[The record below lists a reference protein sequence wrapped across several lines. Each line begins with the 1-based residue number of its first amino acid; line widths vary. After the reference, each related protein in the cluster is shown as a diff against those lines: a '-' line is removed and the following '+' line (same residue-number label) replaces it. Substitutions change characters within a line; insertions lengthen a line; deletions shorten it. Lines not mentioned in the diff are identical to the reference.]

1 MVFIGRSKLDV
12 EDPEKYK
19 YLEPLWE
26 LLRNTPEKGIT
37 SKELF
42 EQTGL
47 DEKKANMMVKEIM
60 MVYQNGLVKLLS
72 NPLNLMKAG
81 DDGFY
86 DKYFA
91 DNWAYDKMML
101 LATRVDTGN
110 PNPMDGNPFMDVW
123 KQRWVESK
131 GM

>member
-1 MVFIGRSKLDV
+1 MK
-12 EDPEKYK
+12 
-19 YLEPLWE
+19 
-26 LLRNTPEKGIT
+26 
-37 SKELF
+37 
-42 EQTGL
+42 
-47 DEKKANMMVKEIM
+47 KKANMMVKEIM